1 MAAAI
6 GCWVRD
12 TAIIENQKDIEYKK
26 AFLNSIILTNTTLNT
41 NTPDQRK
48 KSIHEMAIDEKNNLK
63 DHLWVLKG

>member
-12 TAIIENQKDIEYKK
+12 TAIIENQKDVEYKK
-26 AFLNSIILTNTTLNT
+26 AFLNSIILTNTTLDT

-48 KSIHEMAIDEKNNLK
+48 KSIFEMAVDEKDNLK
-63 DHLWVLKG
+63 PYMWVLKG